1 MTCVQAWEGATLP
14 QYDVPIHVVIVDSF
28 AVVRQCLPW
37 SLGRLAEDI
46 AVVSVTGSG
55 VEAVSVIRDLRP
67 AIVLLGLTLPDLSG
81 LEVAQRVRE
90 TQPAVRFVAFT
101 ERNDAATL
109 RELHRLGVSG
119 YLTKREGPYRI
130 ALAIRTVAAGQTFWP
145 PGTVPPS
152 VARRDVVL
160 TERQEAVLTLLDKG
174 WHNSQIAAA
183 LNVEQRTVEYHIHN
197 LFLKLDARSR
207 GEIVTKAREQGLL

>member
-1 MTCVQAWEGATLP
+1 MP

-37 SLGRLAEDI
+37 SLSRLAEDI

-55 VEAVSVIRDLRP
+55 VEAVSAIREFRP
-67 AIVLLGLTLPDLSG
+67 DVVLLDLTLPDMSG
-81 LEVAQRVRE
+81 LEVAQRVYE
-90 TQPAVRFVAFT
+90 TQPVVQFIAFT
-101 ERNDAATL
+101 ERNDSATL
-109 RELHRLGVSG
+109 RELRRLGVSG

-130 ALAIRTVAAGQTFWP
+130 ALAIRAVAAGQTFWP

-152 VARRDVVL
+152 VARRDVL
-160 TERQEAVLTLLDKG
+160 LMERQAAVLTLLGAGK
-174 WHNSQIAAA
+174 HNAEIAAA
-183 LNVEQRTVEYHIHN
+183 LNIEQRTVEYHVHD

>member
-1 MTCVQAWEGATLP
+1 MPPRDAS
-14 QYDVPIHVVIVDSF
+14 IHVVIVGSF

-37 SLGRLAEDI
+37 SLSRLADDI

-55 VEAVSVIRDLRP
+55 HEAVSAIREHRP
-67 AIVLLGLTLPDLSG
+67 DVVLLDLTLPDMSG
-81 LEVAQRVRE
+81 LEVAQRVHE
-90 TQPAVRFVAFT
+90 TQPAVQFVAFT
-101 ERNDAATL
+101 ERNDSATL
-109 RELHRLGVSG
+109 RELRRLGVSG

-130 ALAIRTVAAGQTFWP
+130 TLAIRAVAAGQTFWP
-145 PGTVPPS
+145 PSTVPPS
-152 VARRDVVL
+152 VARRDIVL
-160 TERQEAVLTLLDKG
+160 TERQAAVLTLLDKG

-183 LNVEQRTVEYHIHN
+183 LNVEQRTVEYHVHN